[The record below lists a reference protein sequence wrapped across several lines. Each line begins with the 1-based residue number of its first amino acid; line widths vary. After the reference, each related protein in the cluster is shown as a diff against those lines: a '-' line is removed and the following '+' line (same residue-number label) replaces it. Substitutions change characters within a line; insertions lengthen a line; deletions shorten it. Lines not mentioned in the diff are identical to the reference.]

1 MNHTINPMKKVLL
14 FAAVVLMPAVSFA
27 QFQLGIKGG
36 VNLSKFSF
44 GSDVVTTRL
53 NANGSPAVGVNGQQ
67 IRDNLRESLNTR
79 TGTAFGVYA
88 RFGQNLYIQPEVLY
102 STKASSFDIVR
113 TDNGQTTTQ
122 TVNISTTSFDV
133 PVLLGLKGGP
143 LRVVAGPVF
152 SFRVSDNQ
160 QFREALRQYTTG
172 SLNDAWSKAYYGYQ
186 IGGGLDLGRLGI
198 DVRREGSI
206 SDIAAVK
213 LGNDDGAQF
222 SQKLKSW
229 QVTLAYK
236 IF

>member
-1 MNHTINPMKKVLL
+1 MKKVLL
-14 FAAVVLMPAVSFA
+14 LAAIAILPAVSFA
-27 QFQLGIKGG
+27 QGSFQFGIKGG

-67 IRDNLRESLNTR
+67 VRDNLRESLNSR

-88 RFGQNLYIQPEVLY
+88 RFGSNLYIQPEVLY
-102 STKASSFDIVR
+102 STKASSFDIIR

-152 SFRVSDNQ
+152 SFRVGDNQ
-160 QFREALRQYTTG
+160 RFSEALRQYTTG

-206 SDIAAVK
+206 SDISAVK
-213 LGNDDGAQF
+213 LGETGQAEF

>member
-1 MNHTINPMKKVLL
+1 MKKTIL
-14 FAAVVLMPAVSFA
+14 FAAITLLPALSFA
-27 QFQLGIKGG
+27 QGFQFGIKGG
-36 VNLSKFSF
+36 VNLSKFSL
-44 GSDVVTTRL
+44 GNDIVTTRL
-53 NANGSPAVGVNGQQ
+53 NANGSPAVGVNGQV
-67 IRDNLRESLNTR
+67 IRDNIRESLNTR

-88 RFGQNLYIQPEVLY
+88 RFGKNLFIQPEVLY
-102 STKASSFDIVR
+102 STKAGTFDIIR
-113 TDNGQTTTQ
+113 TDNGQTQTQ

-133 PVLLGLKGGP
+133 PILLGIKGGP
-143 LRVVAGPVF
+143 LRVVAGPVI
-152 SFRVSDNQ
+152 SFKVGDNQ
-160 QFREALRQYTTG
+160 RFREALQQYTTN

-206 SDIAAVK
+206 SDIAAVQ
-213 LGNDDGAQF
+213 LGNDSQAQF

>member
-1 MNHTINPMKKVLL
+1 MKKVLL
-14 FAAVVLMPAVSFA
+14 LAAIAILPAVSFA
-27 QFQLGIKGG
+27 QSSFQFGIKGG

-44 GSDVVTTRL
+44 GSNVVTTRL
-53 NANGSPAVGVNGQQ
+53 NANGSPAVDVNGQQ
-67 IRDNLRESLNTR
+67 VRDNLRESLNSR
-79 TGTAFGVYA
+79 TGTTFGVYA
-88 RFGQNLYIQPEVLY
+88 RFGSNLYIQPEVLY
-102 STKASSFDIVR
+102 STKASSFDIIR

-122 TVNISTTSFDV
+122 TVNISTTSFDI

-152 SFRVSDNQ
+152 SFRVGDNQ
-160 QFREALRQYTTG
+160 RFSEALRQYTTG

-206 SDIAAVK
+206 SDISAVK
-213 LGNDDGAQF
+213 LGETGQAEF
-222 SQKLKSW
+222 SQKLRSW